1 MKQLLM
7 IFSVASIL
15 TFSCKASK
23 ETMNTDTSLY
33 NTKWSLKK
41 IYSGDQ
47 SQEIATKAFLRFDK
61 EKGSAGGNGSC
72 NSFGSETTISGTEVH
87 FKNIFSTKMYCE
99 DVQQIENKYFKQLGI
114 ANRFEIKDSTMI
126 LYHDKQKL
134 LEFGTE

>member
-7 IFSVASIL
+7 IFSIAGTL
-15 TFSCKASK
+15 AFSCKPAK
-23 ETMNTDTSLY
+23 ETTNTNIPLY

-41 IYSGDQ
+41 IYTGDQ
-47 SQEIATKAFLRFDK
+47 SQKIATKAFLRFDK

-72 NSFGSETTISGTEVH
+72 NGFGSNFTIDNDSVS
-87 FKNIFSTKMYCE
+87 FKNIFSTKMYCQ

-134 LEFGTE
+134 LEFTAE